1 MVVAVVAFLFCGL
14 APARRRAQGGD
25 PSASAQVQLTR
36 PARRPGSF
44 SRSISAIFYA
54 SPSACQIVYCIF
66 FVAPLLRGR
75 TYLRSLDRDR
85 EGGHPA
91 SQVCVQERRETSIG
105 PASTAYQKLTVFY
118 SDLE

>member
-1 MVVAVVAFLFCGL
+1 
-14 APARRRAQGGD
+14 
-25 PSASAQVQLTR
+25 
-36 PARRPGSF
+36 
-44 SRSISAIFYA
+44 
-54 SPSACQIVYCIF
+54 VYCIF